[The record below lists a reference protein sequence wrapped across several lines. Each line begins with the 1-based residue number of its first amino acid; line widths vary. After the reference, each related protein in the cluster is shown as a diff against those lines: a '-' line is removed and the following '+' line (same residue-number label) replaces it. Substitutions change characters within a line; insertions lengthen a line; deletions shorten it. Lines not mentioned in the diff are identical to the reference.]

1 MKSRWKF
8 GIGQSTREE
17 REEIEAA
24 KRAGLVN
31 EYLEGQ
37 RCSRLIE
44 AEKERRRR
52 REHKPVRRYLP
63 PDSELS

>member
-1 MKSRWKF
+1 MRWRF
-8 GIGQSTREE
+8 GAGQSIREE
-17 REEIEAA
+17 RDEIEQA

-31 EYLEGQ
+31 EYLNGQ

-44 AEKERRRR
+44 AEKQRRQR

-63 PDSELS
+63 

>member
-8 GIGQSTREE
+8 GLGQNTREE
-17 REEIEAA
+17 REEIERA
-24 KRAGLVN
+24 KLAGLVD
-31 EYLEGQ
+31 EYLNGQ

-44 AEKERRRR
+44 AEKQRRQR

-63 PDSELS
+63 

>member
-8 GIGQSTREE
+8 GLGQSTREE
-17 REEIEAA
+17 REEIERAEL
-24 KRAGLVN
+24 AGLVD
-31 EYLEGQ
+31 EYLNGQ

-44 AEKERRRR
+44 AEKQRRQR

-63 PDSELS
+63 